1 MAAVYAYATSDGR
14 GQVLTMLGFTLPEAV
29 SSLIPT
35 GKFFAEIP
43 AERVNVLDLDALV
56 YLDYGTKVAEDT
68 AFRSLAVSRENRVTT
83 IDRTIGNAMSM
94 PNPVTIEWV
103 LQQLPPLVR
112 KLDSTLSL
120 LDSAA
125 GGADTA
131 RGRMLR
137 ASVVPGA
144 AMWLKPGAS
153 ATTSAAARSSC
164 CRRAPFS
171 RMGE

>member
-1 MAAVYAYATSDGR
+1 M
-14 GQVLTMLGFTLPEAV
+14 

-103 LQQLPPLVR
+103 LQQLPPRLP
-112 KLDSTLSL
+112 
-120 LDSAA
+120 AFA
-125 GGADTA
+125 
-131 RGRMLR
+131 
-137 ASVVPGA
+137 
-144 AMWLKPGAS
+144 
-153 ATTSAAARSSC
+153 
-164 CRRAPFS
+164 
-171 RMGE
+171 